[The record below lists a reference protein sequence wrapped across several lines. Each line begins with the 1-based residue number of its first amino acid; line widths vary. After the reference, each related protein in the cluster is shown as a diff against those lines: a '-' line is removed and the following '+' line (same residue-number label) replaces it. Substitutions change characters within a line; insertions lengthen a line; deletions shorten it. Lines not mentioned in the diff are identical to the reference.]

1 MQKTDTAR
9 PKQAY
14 QDETL
19 PQADKLFNKN
29 FVLLWQGQFVSKLG
43 TQVYAIVI
51 ILWLTNLTNS
61 ASIVGLY
68 GMAAGI
74 PVVILSAFGGAVADR
89 FSRKKIIIFCDILN
103 GFAIL
108 SLAGLMFFAPDLP
121 RLTVIWLFVVAVIA
135 ASINSFF
142 GPAIGASIPDL
153 VPKKQIA
160 AANTMGQFSE
170 KISVFIGQGLGG
182 ILYQTIGAPFVVLFD
197 GISYLVSA
205 FSETFIDIPQRIPE
219 KAKSFRE
226 YGIKF
231 KEDILEGFQYI
242 NRNRGLRQMLIA
254 TVFIN
259 FFSMP
264 VIVLLPFYVK
274 LHLQVAPDWYGFF
287 MAIYGIGALLGYIS
301 AGVTKVSGS
310 TRRNLLIFFMIAEPA
325 GYILISQA
333 HTITFAAILF
343 LLGGI
348 FSGYIMVNIVTLLQL
363 TTPSQIRGR
372 VFGVLSMISA
382 SVAPLGM
389 GIGGVV
395 ADLTDKNIPLV
406 YTICGAT
413 MILIIT
419 IFSFQRTFRDF
430 ISFET
435 EEEQEETGF
444 TYNIRYTTEEELLKN
459 IDPKEV
465 YLESRF
471 QKPRSEL

>member
-1 MQKTDTAR
+1 MQKTDSAT
-9 PKQAY
+9 PQ
-14 QDETL
+14 QPQEDTTL
-19 PQADKLFNKN
+19 SNATKLFNRN
-29 FVLLWQGQFVSKLG
+29 FLLLWQGQFVSKLG

-61 ASIVGLY
+61 ASIVGLF
-68 GMAAGI
+68 GMAAGMPI
-74 PVVILSAFGGAVADR
+74 VILSAFGGAVADR
-89 FSRKKIIIFCDILN
+89 FPRKKIIIFCDILN

-108 SLAGLMFFAPDLP
+108 SLAVLMFLAPDMP
-121 RLTVIWLFVVAVIA
+121 RLIVIWLFVVAIIA

-170 KISVFIGQGLGG
+170 KISVFIGQGIGG

-197 GISYLVSA
+197 GISYLISA
-205 FSETFIDIPQRIPE
+205 FSESFIDIPQRIPE

-226 YGIKF
+226 YGRKF

-274 LHLQVAPDWYGFF
+274 RHLMVAPDWYGFF

-301 AGVTKVSGS
+301 AGVINVSGNA
-310 TRRNLLIFFMIAEPA
+310 RKNLLIIFMFAEPL
-325 GYILISQA
+325 GYILVSQA
-333 HTITFAAILF
+333 HSIPVAAILF
-343 LLGGI
+343 LIGGI
-348 FSGYIMVNIVTLLQL
+348 FSGYIMVNIVTILQT
-363 TTPSQIRGR
+363 TTPSHIRGR
-372 VFGVLSMISA
+372 VFGVLSTISA

-389 GIGGVV
+389 GIGGVA
-395 ADLTDKNIPLV
+395 ADLTDKNIPLI
-406 YTICGAT
+406 YTICGLSV
-413 MILIIT
+413 ILIIA
-419 IFSFQRTFRDF
+419 FFASRRPFREF
-430 ISFET
+430 IAFES
-435 EEEQEETGF
+435 EEEKEPTGF
-444 TYNIRYTTEEELLKN
+444 KYNIRYTTEEEILKN

-465 YLESRF
+465 YIKSRF
-471 QKPRSEL
+471 QKSRSEL